1 MRLPR
6 RTTRASPSNSRCR
19 IYDPVI
25 HHCGWG
31 PLGCEVEIAQQPL
44 DRAQNEAARQ
54 TWQTQVDVHQM
65 LVDMA
70 GGDLEEPRAELSLSE
85 AMVTEMETNQ
95 GISLMDE
102 FFNPDDSTDF

>member
-31 PLGCEVEIAQQPL
+31 PLGYAVEIAQQSL
-44 DRAQNEAARQ
+44 DRAQDKAARQ
-54 TWQTQVDVHQM
+54 TCQTHLDVHQM
-65 LVDMA
+65 LVPMA
-70 GGDLEEPRAELSLSE
+70 EDDLEEP
-85 AMVTEMETNQ
+85 
-95 GISLMDE
+95 
-102 FFNPDDSTDF
+102 